1 MMANPA
7 RGEVSLELDGR
18 SYLLCLTMAGLAR
31 LQALPADLSPQERL
45 ETLFEILS
53 GERISLA
60 NKLAAIREVQT
71 AIEQSLEDLV

>member
-7 RGEVSLELDGR
+7 RGEVSLELGGR

-31 LQALPADLSPQERL
+31 LQALPVDLSPQDRL
-45 ETLFEILS
+45 ERLFEILS
-53 GERISLA
+53 GEKVSLA
-60 NKLAAIREVQT
+60 KNIEAIREVQT